1 MHSRRLGS
9 VKARR
14 SGFVALLLVVAAC
27 GSRTGLFGPED
38 TADGGA
44 LVDGSLPPRDGAGP
58 LVDGRVP
65 DGSPTAEL
73 DALPPIDATPPT
85 DVNRTDCPDADSTL
99 VYVVSSENE
108 LYAFYPPD
116 LGFRFIGALACPAPA
131 GSSPFSMAVDR
142 RGVAYVLYTDGGLYR
157 VSTLTAACVAT
168 TYRPGQQNF
177 TTFGMGFAA
186 DSTSPT
192 NERLFVAESGSNVFG
207 GPQPSRGL
215 AHIDTSAFNL
225 TFVGPFSPSL
235 PRAEFTGT
243 ADGRLFAYWPQGT
256 EVAPLGSIAEVDI
269 RNAQV
274 RARVD
279 VPVGT
284 ASDAFAFAFY
294 GGDFWMFNSGQSTST
309 TAVSRYRLADGT
321 TTTPTSFP
329 GRIVG
334 AGVSTCAPSF

>member
-1 MHSRRLGS
+1 MNRR
-9 VKARR
+9 RF
-14 SGFVALLLVVAAC
+14 GFVALLLVVAAC
-27 GSRTGLFGPED
+27 GSRTGLFGPEE
-38 TADGGA
+38 APDGGT
-44 LVDGSLPPRDGAGP
+44 VSPRDGAIT
-58 LVDGRVP
+58 VDGNGPIVDARVP
-65 DGSPTAEL
+65 DTAPTTDL
-73 DALPPIDATPPT
+73 DALPPIDATPLV
-85 DVNRTDCPDADSTL
+85 DVNRTDCPDAESTL

-116 LGFRFIGALACPAPA
+116 LGFRFIGALACPAPL
-131 GSSPFSMAVDR
+131 GTSPFSMAVDR
-142 RGVAYVLYTDGGLYR
+142 RGVAYVLYTDGALYR

-192 NERLFVAESGSNVFG
+192 NERLFVAESGSGFG
-207 GPQPSRGL
+207 GPTSSRGL
-215 AHIDTSAFNL
+215 AHIDTGTFGLS
-225 TFVGPFSPSL
+225 FVGAFAPSL

-243 ADGRLFAYWPQGT
+243 ADGRLFAYWPQGST
-256 EVAPLGSIAEVDI
+256 GSPLGSIAEVDI
-269 RNAQV
+269 RTAQV

-284 ASDAFAFAFY
+284 SNDAFAFAFY
-294 GGDFWMFNSGQSTST
+294 GGDFWMFNSGQSTAT
-309 TAVSRYRLADGT
+309 TEVSRYRLADRT
-321 TTTPTSFP
+321 TTTPTTFP

>member
-1 MHSRRLGS
+1 MQGRGRRLG
-9 VKARR
+9 RR

-38 TADGGA
+38 DAPGTP
-44 LVDGSLPPRDGAGP
+44 VDAAIPRTDAP
-58 LVDGRVP
+58 FPIVDGRVP
-65 DGSPTAEL
+65 DTSPTVGL
-73 DALPPIDATPPT
+73 DALPPIDASPPI

-131 GSSPFSMAVDR
+131 GTSPFSMAVDR
-142 RGVAYVLYTDGGLYR
+142 RGVAYVLYTDGNLYR

-168 TYRPGQQNF
+168 TYVPNQQAF
-177 TTFGMGFAA
+177 ATFGMGFAA

-192 NERLFVAESGSNVFG
+192 NERLFVAESGGGV

-215 AHIDTSAFNL
+215 AHIDTSTFAL
-225 TFVGPFSPSL
+225 TFVGPFAPSL

-243 ADGRLFAYWPQGT
+243 ADGRLFAYWPQGSDAT
-256 EVAPLGSIAEVDI
+256 PLGSIAEVDI
-269 RNAQV
+269 RNAQI

-279 VPVGT
+279 VPIGT
-284 ASDAFAFAFY
+284 SSDAFAFAFY
-294 GGDFWMFNSGQSTST
+294 GGDFWMFNSGQSTTS
-309 TAVSRYRLADGT
+309 TAVSRFRLADGT
-321 TTTPTSFP
+321 TSTPTTFP